1 MIVWDKPYKKIT
13 KTGPCASFLFVCC
26 LLTIFISGCSERAT
40 ELVFSGSTMGT
51 SYQVKVVAH
60 HSSVPPELADQ
71 IGDRLEALN
80 RIFSTYQDD
89 SELMVFNASAVNE
102 AQSISPDMLKVMT
115 IAQEVY
121 QLSNGAFDPTV
132 GPLVN
137 LWGFGPDN
145 THDKIPLGEAIN
157 HKRKLVGYN
166 HLSIHSSE
174 ATAVRKTD
182 IQLDMSAVAKGYAV
196 DAVAELLASKGL
208 TNYLVEVG
216 GELRASGYKVNGE
229 PWLIAIE
236 RPLIKGGIQQAISLV
251 DVSIATSGDYRN
263 YFEKEGKRYS
273 HTIDPRTGYP
283 IKHTLASVTVVDT
296 STAKADALAT
306 AMMVMGEEDALSLAE
321 QAHIPVYLLVKQGDG
336 FAVKYST
343 AFSRYL
349 VGE

>member
-1 MIVWDKPYKKIT
+1 MIFWDKTYKKIT
-13 KTGPCASFLFVCC
+13 KTGPRASFLFACC
-26 LLTIFISGCSERAT
+26 LLTSFIYGCSERVS

-51 SYQVKVVAH
+51 GYQVKVIAH
-60 HSSVPPELADQ
+60 HDSVPPELADQ
-71 IGDRLEALN
+71 IDQRLEALN
-80 RIFSTYQDD
+80 RVFSTYQDD
-89 SELMVFNASAVNE
+89 SELMIFNSSAVNE
-102 AQSISPDMLKVMT
+102 ALSISPDMLKVMM

-121 QLSNGAFDPTV
+121 RLSSGAFDPTV

-145 THDKIPLGEAIN
+145 THDKIPLAEAIH
-157 HKRKLVGYN
+157 HKRKFVGYN
-166 HLSIHSSE
+166 HLTIRPSE
-174 ATAVRKTD
+174 ASAVRKTD

-196 DAVAELLASKGL
+196 DAVAELLTSKGI
-208 TNYLVEVG
+208 TNYLVEIG
-216 GELRASGYKVNGE
+216 GELRASGHKKNGE

-236 RPLIKGGIQQAISLV
+236 RPLIKGGIQQTISLV
-251 DVSIATSGDYRN
+251 DASIATSGDYRN

-283 IKHTLASVTVVDT
+283 IEHSLASVSVVDT

-306 AMMVMGEEDALSLAE
+306 AMMVMGENDALSLAE
-321 QAHIPVYLLVKQGDG
+321 QARIPVYLLVKQGDG

-349 VGE
+349 AGE